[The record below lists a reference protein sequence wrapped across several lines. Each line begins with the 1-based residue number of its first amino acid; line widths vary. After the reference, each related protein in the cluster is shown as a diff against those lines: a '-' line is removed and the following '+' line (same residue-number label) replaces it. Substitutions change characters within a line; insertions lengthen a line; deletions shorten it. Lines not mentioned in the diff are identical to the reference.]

1 MQHVLAVLVHVD
13 VVEVLGPVDLPQQ
26 PPHLSGVL
34 PWRTQCILSYKSS
47 SILTVNHLIHG
58 DIKFNPSAIQHL
70 LSSPDTVRMK
80 AILTLSLGEGGRV
93 SLVTLTPVKWTSAQP
108 GPGAGQ
114 QARSVLQPS
123 VLLIIL

>member
-1 MQHVLAVLVHVD
+1 MTANQFS
-13 VVEVLGPVDLPQQ
+13 
-26 PPHLSGVL
+26 HL
-34 PWRTQCILSYKSS
+34 
-47 SILTVNHLIHG
+47 
-58 DIKFNPSAIQHL
+58 HL

-114 QARSVLQPS
+114 QARRVLQPS
-123 VLLIIL
+123 VLLMMLI